1 MVLFGF
7 STGWLVFLLFGFFFL
22 DCVVYLFLCFM
33 AVLLFSFKSVK
44 SVVIIEEIYEVRD
57 RYVFILVAQNECC
70 FYQREE
76 FSILFEPDT
85 L

>member
-1 MVLFGF
+1 
-7 STGWLVFLLFGFFFL
+7 
-22 DCVVYLFLCFM
+22 M

-57 RYVFILVAQNECC
+57 RYVFILVAQNEYC

-76 FSILFEPDT
+76 FSILFEPDI

>member
-1 MVLFGF
+1 MAGL
-7 STGWLVFLLFGFFFL
+7 FFL
-22 DCVVYLFLCFM
+22 ERIYLVLCFM

-44 SVVIIEEIYEVRD
+44 STVIIEGIYEVRD

-70 FYQREE
+70 FYQRGE

-85 L
+85 LQ